1 MLEHSCMF
9 RFTISY
15 LRFPNATGKRLLVGH
30 FYIGQ
35 MFLGDSSEQLQ
46 CGAGLLIRQRW
57 AYQILPSHVSL
68 NLFSIPGMLWS
79 LLISAFVQWANRLVI
94 NPLPHERQHLASLAA
109 GAAVSVCEAGEERDG
124 ESLGSSR
131 LSHDRIPKWF
141 LMRLSVQLRRGVC
154 FLCQDPWPQTLS
166 LSISIYWYRTAFTAA
181 ACFSV
186 RLKLGLVLDF
196 WTISY

>member
-1 MLEHSCMF
+1 MSIPSLMLTGLVSVWGWTGWWIQFGLKFRCNSIKIRIWSESQHVNEMLEHSCMF

-35 MFLGDSSEQLQ
+35 MFLGDSWSEQLQ

-79 LLISAFVQWANRLVI
+79 LLVSAFVQWANRLVI
-94 NPLPHERQHLASLAA
+94 NPLPHERQHLAS
-109 GAAVSVCEAGEERDG
+109 
-124 ESLGSSR
+124 SR
-131 LSHDRIPKWF
+131 LV
-141 LMRLSVQLRRGVC
+141 LL
-154 FLCQDPWPQTLS
+154 FLCVRQVKSETAS
-166 LSISIYWYRTAFTAA
+166 L
-181 ACFSV
+181 
-186 RLKLGLVLDF
+186 
-196 WTISY
+196 